1 MLGTTRILGHRAAP
15 RLFVSP
21 RARLI
26 STLGTQRVR
35 KLPVHGLVLTPI
47 TSRNIWGFSSSKPT
61 PPPAAAPVPE
71 SVSQPTELE
80 PVSSVAI
87 DAVPPSESLSETLTS
102 SSPITDPS
110 ILSDASSID
119 TLTSALTP
127 LQHGDLA
134 ALGFSS
140 WWPTGFCYWLYE
152 SLNVTFHLP
161 WFWTIV
167 AGTAVTRI
175 LILPLF
181 ITSQQNSARLAPH
194 QPELLK
200 LRDELTALSTGPNKD
215 PLAVQR
221 VAVKQKKLYEKANV
235 NMFPMLAM
243 PFVQLPLQ
251 LGLFFGTRNLC
262 QAPLEQMKWSGL
274 EMMPDL
280 TAVDPYY
287 ILPIAS
293 ALLMQVQ
300 LHFSQQDMS
309 ANRETMANMI
319 NFFRVAS
326 VAGIWFMGSL
336 PIGVNLQVFTSIA
349 LIAAQNAVLRIPSVR
364 KICGI
369 APRIVD
375 ANAKPVTFKESWVNV
390 KKYIADQQRLAEE
403 QAKGKKW

>member
-1 MLGTTRILGHRAAP
+1 MMDISNVWQVQPRPTFCGALGLSGCNYAG
-15 RLFVSP
+15 S
-21 RARLI
+21 
-26 STLGTQRVR
+26 
-35 KLPVHGLVLTPI
+35 
-47 TSRNIWGFSSSKPT
+47 
-61 PPPAAAPVPE
+61 
-71 SVSQPTELE
+71 ELE
-80 PVSSVAI
+80 RAVWPYRMSIIVTNLLTRSSANVY
-87 DAVPPSESLSETLTS
+87 SESFELTFRSESGNFQCMDLCSHPSRAVISGDSPHQNPHLHHPHLHQWQHRHLNPHLRQRNSNLCLLWLSMPPRHQNP
-102 SSPITDPS
+102 SPTHCPHQLPT
-110 ILSDASSID
+110 LSDASSID

-200 LRDELTALSTGPNKD
+200 LRDELTRLSSGPNKD

-221 VAVKQKKLYEKANV
+221 IVIKQKKLYEKANV

-280 TAVDPYY
+280 TAIDPYY

-300 LHFSQQDMS
+300 LHVG
-309 ANRETMANMI
+309 ANLFPCSGYTPD
-319 NFFRVAS
+319 VAKYS
-326 VAGIWFMGSL
+326 SPSRICRPTVKQW
-336 PIGVNLQVFTSIA
+336 PI
-349 LIAAQNAVLRIPSVR
+349 
-364 KICGI
+364 
-369 APRIVD
+369 
-375 ANAKPVTFKESWVNV
+375 
-390 KKYIADQQRLAEE
+390 
-403 QAKGKKW
+403 